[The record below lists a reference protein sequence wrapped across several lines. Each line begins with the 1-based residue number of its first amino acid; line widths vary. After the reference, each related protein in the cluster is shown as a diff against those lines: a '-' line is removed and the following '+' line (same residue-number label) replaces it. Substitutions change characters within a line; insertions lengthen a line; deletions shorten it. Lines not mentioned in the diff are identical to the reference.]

1 MAQRVNERVLI
12 VDADARVRAALRALI
27 DTTPGLQVAAT
38 AVSPAD
44 ASVLGR
50 LLGATVA
57 VVDVEADQADAVLAT
72 IQELAEKLPVLAV
85 CTATAVGLRALQ
97 AGASAVFDKHGD
109 PDALI
114 AAVVAAARCD
124 TTTRPARSR

>member
-1 MAQRVNERVLI
+1 MAQPVNERVLI
-12 VDADARVRAALRALI
+12 VDADVRVRAALKALI

-38 AVSPAD
+38 AVSPSD

-57 VVDVEADQADAVLAT
+57 VVDVEADQTAAAVAT
-72 IQELAEKLPVLAV
+72 IHELAEQLPVLAV
-85 CTATAVGLRALQ
+85 CTATAAGLRALQ
-97 AGASAVFDKHGD
+97 AGASAFFDKHGD
-109 PDALI
+109 PDSLI
-114 AAVVAAARCD
+114 AAVVAASRSG